1 MKKHLLPVIAAVAAI
16 ILPVTGHAQWLQT
29 SPGPYDYN
37 NTANWTSGLVNGNFT
52 FTFGSA
58 GTIAPTFG
66 ADTTLASGWNFNS
79 TGTAGADVLQLRST
93 GGTART
99 VTLGGD
105 VSFTSNLMGSDQILI
120 GSTTTNEALNIS
132 LGANRVF
139 HSTALLDNAR
149 GAVFVNPISG
159 SGFGI
164 TKTGSGI
171 IGFNAD
177 NTFSGALT
185 VRQGTAE
192 LRGGG
197 VFSAASAIN
206 LGGQALVLVTSDVI
220 QNFATLTLDNAA
232 AMPGGSGAQ
241 NIANRINNAAPIN
254 AQGGSLL
261 RIRGGTLA
269 INETLGAYTS
279 SGGLNLIRVENRNN
293 AAVTSGVAL
302 SFSDVTRTA
311 GSSVVLSGSFFNGTT
326 PWRLGQVATGA
337 DNSANV
343 LATTINGG
351 TPSSALVNGILPGFY
366 TGSPTSVLNNLNS
379 LVTYGADGFKAY
391 GYDINGAVI
400 SADFVTDI
408 TTSIATQNLLLTGA
422 TANAVAREA
431 NSLTISNN
439 LTGAGTLTLTSG
451 ALVSNSGGSITINN
465 NLNFNGREGQIGTNN
480 RLFLTGNL
488 TNDGGNG
495 LTLTAIR
502 SDDLGSFFDPTST
515 LGITGPV
522 NVASGGL
529 VNRSNTAFTQNFNIG
544 SAGVLDI
551 WDNNRTIGALS
562 GSGVVRSRRSADGL
576 AIRTLSVGNGNGSG
590 DFSGSIIDGVNP
602 TALTKIGSGIQTLS
616 GANTYTGATVV
627 TAGTLLVNGSLS
639 ASSTVTVN
647 GGTFGGNGT
656 VGALTV
662 NASGTLAPGSAA
674 AATGILNIGNLSH
687 AGALAININGATVGS
702 GYDQVNVIGSVNLIA
717 FNTISLTLGYT
728 PTIGSLFFLINNDGS
743 DVITGLL
750 NGYAQNDS
758 FTLAAQQ
765 WQISYLGNFGSNS
778 FTGGND
784 LVIQAV
790 PEPSVGVLLIGG
802 LCALM
807 ILRRRRRLQA

>member
-29 SPGPYDYN
+29 SPGTYDYN
-37 NTANWTSGLVNGNFT
+37 NTANWTSGLINGNFT

-66 ADTTLASGWNFNS
+66 ANTTLASGWNFNS

-105 VSFTSNLMGSDQILI
+105 VSFISNLAGSDQILI
-120 GSTTTNEALNIS
+120 GSTTAIDALNIS

-171 IGFNAD
+171 IGFTAD

-220 QNFATLTLDNAA
+220 QSFATLTLDNAS
-232 AMPGGSGAQ
+232 AMPGGSGAL
-241 NIANRINNAAPIN
+241 NLANRINNAAPIN

-261 RIRGGTLA
+261 RIRGGTVA

-293 AAVTSGVAL
+293 AAGNVGVAL

-311 GSSVVLSGSFFNGTT
+311 GSSVVLSGSFFTAAT

-337 DNSANV
+337 ADSANV

-366 TGSPTSVLNNLNS
+366 TGSPTSVLNGLNS
-379 LVTYGADGFKAY
+379 LVTYGTDGFKAY

-408 TTSIATQNLLLTGA
+408 TTSTATQNLLLTGA
-422 TANAVAREA
+422 TANAVARVA

-451 ALVSNSGGSITINN
+451 ALVSNGGAITINN
-465 NLNFNGREGQIGTNN
+465 NLNFNGREGQIGTKN

-495 LTLTAIR
+495 LTLTATR
-502 SDDLGSFFDPTST
+502 SDDLGFFFDPTST

-562 GSGVVRSRRSADGL
+562 GSGVVRSQRSTAGP

-590 DFSGSIIDGVNP
+590 DFSGSIIDGGNP
-602 TALTKIGSGIQTLS
+602 TALTKIGSGTQTLS
-616 GANTYTGATVV
+616 GANTYTGATIV

-639 ASSTVTVN
+639 ATSTVTVN

-656 VGALTV
+656 VNALTV

-674 AATGILNIGNLSH
+674 AATGILNTGNLSH

-743 DVITGLL
+743 DFITGLL
-750 NGYAQNDS
+750 NGHAQNDS
-758 FTLAAQQ
+758 FTLAAQE